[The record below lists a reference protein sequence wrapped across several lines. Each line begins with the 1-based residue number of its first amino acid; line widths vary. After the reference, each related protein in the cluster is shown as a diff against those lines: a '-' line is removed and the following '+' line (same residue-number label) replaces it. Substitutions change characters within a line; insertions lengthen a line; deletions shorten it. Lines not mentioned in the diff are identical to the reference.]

1 MKIKQIMNKFLMKI
15 GVYKHGKKLYYCTYL
30 WTEREHDEDRWY
42 DEYYLSGWQIFP
54 VIRKVHGIFM
64 TGSKDELTKFY
75 RKQKE
80 RLNLDTKLIF

>member
-1 MKIKQIMNKFLMKI
+1 MKIKQMMNKFLRQI
-15 GVYKHGKKLYYCTYL
+15 GVYKHGKELYYCTYL
-30 WTEREHDEDRWY
+30 WTEREYDEDRWY

-54 VIRKVHGIFM
+54 VIRKVHGILM
-64 TGSKDELTKFY
+64 SGSKDELTKFY